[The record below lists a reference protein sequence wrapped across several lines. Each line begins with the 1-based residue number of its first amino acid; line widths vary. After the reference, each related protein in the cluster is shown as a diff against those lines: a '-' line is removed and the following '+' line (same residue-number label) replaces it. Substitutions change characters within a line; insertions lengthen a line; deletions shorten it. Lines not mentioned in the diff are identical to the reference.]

1 MLARAAEGR
10 CLNPSLPDLKADS
23 VIRYFLTYKGVSL
36 PLQLTQELQA
46 DELRNRNT
54 YFEAHYDAQGRI
66 TAIDKKVY
74 GEVEMTHR
82 YVWDAASGQLAQA
95 TVQIGDD
102 EAQTLSY
109 AV

>member
-1 MLARAAEGR
+1 
-10 CLNPSLPDLKADS
+10 
-23 VIRYFLTYKGVSL
+23 VIRYFLTYTGMSL

-46 DELRNRNT
+46 TDLRNRNT
-54 YFEAHYDAQGRI
+54 YFEAHYDGQGRL
-66 TAIDKKVY
+66 TAIDKRVY
-74 GEVEMTHR
+74 GDVEMTHR

-102 EAQTLSY
+102 DAQVVNY